1 MGNQGVNKT
10 QLTVSKVSKQHT
22 ALLLA
27 PSDAADHQSTSR
39 PGGLASCPAGS
50 SQFSGL
56 TFQKCLSICLS
67 CSCCF
72 HHHSRYPIHL
82 AHGPSPQ

>member
-56 TFQKCLSICLS
+56 TFATDVYWTLLTHTQ
-67 CSCCF
+67 
-72 HHHSRYPIHL
+72 
-82 AHGPSPQ
+82 PSFLGQSSS